1 LPTPPPKT
9 TKLREGEKRRRG
21 KEKGTGESVDGI
33 GEAYPFLKWGGWVH
47 Y

>member
-33 GEAYPFLKWGGWVH
+33 GEAYFHPRWWEWVH
-47 Y
+47 